1 MEVLLLGYIVDMGSR
16 YQDAAERTILENRN
30 MPIDLT
36 ICSNGGD
43 VFKGLE
49 LCTMIKTHPMPT
61 KAILC
66 GSVASIATVVAMCC
80 DKVHMDYNCTMLIH
94 NAMGGNFGTSEE
106 LRQTADQLDQ
116 ISKSIMGYY
125 VGRIAKNGKL
135 VNGSVADTEKM
146 LAELMTK
153 DQFLSA
159 SECLDM
165 GLVDKLVNCDVPQQA
180 PEEETEDL
188 AAQLATQYPQI
199 KNQFPNF
206 KNSFSKME
214 NKTPLTQEEAKG
226 FFAKLAAL
234 FGFKNEA
241 AEAVAEPVAPVVIE
255 EPKAIAAEEI
265 TEEKAI
271 ELLKAKGY
279 AVSKQAEAIEEK
291 LNATMA
297 QLQEAQNQIKAL
309 ETVAVK
315 AQAQVT
321 PTTPEAPKAEKT
333 TFKNGFN
340 HFANILKSS
349 K

>member
-1 MEVLLLGYIVDMGSR
+1 
-16 YQDAAERTILENRN
+16 

-49 LCTMIKTHPMPT
+49 ICTMLKTHPMPT
-61 KAILC
+61 KATFC
-66 GSVASIATVVAMCC
+66 GSVASIATVIGMCC
-80 DKVHMDYNCTMLIH
+80 DKVHMDFNCTLLIH

-146 LAELMTK
+146 LAEIMAK

-159 SECLDM
+159 QQCLDM

-180 PEEETEDL
+180 PDQETEDL
-188 AAQLATQYPQI
+188 AMQLESQYPQI

-206 KNSFSKME
+206 KNSFTKME

-241 AEAVAEPVAPVVIE
+241 TEAAPEPVATTPVVEAPKAEIE
-255 EPKAIAAEEI
+255 EVS
-265 TEEKAI
+265 EEKAI
-271 ELLKAKGY
+271 EILTAKGY
-279 AVSKQAEAIEEK
+279 NVTKQEIEAK
-291 LNATMA
+291 LDATMQ
-297 QLQEAQNQIKAL
+297 QLIEAENKVKAL
-309 ETVAVK
+309 EEVVVK
-315 AQAQVT
+315 AQAQAKPAIIET
-321 PTTPEAPKAEKT
+321 PKTEKMT
-333 TFKNGFN
+333 YKNGYN
-340 HFANILKSS
+340 YFANALKIS

>member
-1 MEVLLLGYIVDMGSR
+1 MEVLLLGYIDNWGSR
-16 YQDAAERTILENRN
+16 YQDAAERSIMDNRN

-49 LCTMIKTHPMPT
+49 LCTMVKTHPMPT

-66 GSVASIATVVAMCC
+66 GSVASIATVIAMCC

-214 NKTPLTQEEAKG
+214 NKTPLTQTEAMG
-226 FFAKLAAL
+226 FFARFAAL

-255 EPKAIAAEEI
+255 EPKATEEM

-271 ELLKAKGY
+271 EMLKAKGY

-321 PTTPEAPKAEKT
+321 PTVPEAPKEPKT
-333 TFKNGFN
+333 TFKNGYN
-340 HFANILKSS
+340 HFAKILNSVK
-349 K
+349 